1 MNFEQRID
9 RLTER
14 HEVMAQ
20 SMELWI
26 ASVREA
32 HGRHERILEQ
42 NSLDMGRVDA
52 KIDRLS
58 DKIDTLASIALSH
71 ERRISNLEGRQL

>member
-32 HGRHERILEQ
+32 HDRHERILEQ

-52 KIDRLS
+52 KSDRLS